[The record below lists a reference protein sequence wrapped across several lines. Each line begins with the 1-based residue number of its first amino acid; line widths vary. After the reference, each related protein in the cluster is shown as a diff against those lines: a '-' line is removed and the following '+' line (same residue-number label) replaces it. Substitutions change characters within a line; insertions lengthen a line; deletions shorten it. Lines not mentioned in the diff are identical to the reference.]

1 VNLSSAANVVT
12 PAYLVL
18 LAKGY
23 EVSLSGPLQ
32 QWIAT
37 KGEDTFVGDSTIE
50 LLGLISI
57 AETRG
62 NDWRASDDEIMAFLQ
77 LYKLIDP

>member
-1 VNLSSAANVVT
+1 MKLSSAGNVLT

-23 EVSLSGPLQ
+23 EVTLSDHLHS
-32 QWIAT
+32 WIAT
-37 KGEDTFVGDSTIE
+37 KGADAFVGNSTIE
-50 LLGLISI
+50 LLGLISV
-57 AETRG
+57 AESRG
-62 NDWRASDDEIMAFLQ
+62 DNWRASDEEIMAFLQ